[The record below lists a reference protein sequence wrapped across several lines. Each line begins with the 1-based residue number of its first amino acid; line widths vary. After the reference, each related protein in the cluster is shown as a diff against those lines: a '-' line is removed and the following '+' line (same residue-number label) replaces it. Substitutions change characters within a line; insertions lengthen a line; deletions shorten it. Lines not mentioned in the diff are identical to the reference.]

1 MKKILFLALMVTW
14 LSLPAQNVD
23 KAFTSSK
30 MSVLMD
36 VDCGDYI
43 SYDIKGKVAT
53 LHGNLTVAR
62 VYKDFITVK
71 IKGVKEFIID
81 PTFPSLYGIYI
92 DMRPEYRFALIKEQ
106 WYFQLFGKWTV
117 GEFIE
122 VVKTTEFDYE
132 DFLVIPT
139 KETACKQLK
148 YKIMT
153 HKFFKENWFV
163 LIGL

>member
-43 SYDIKGKVAT
+43 SYD
-53 LHGNLTVAR
+53 
-62 VYKDFITVK
+62 KDFITVK

-139 KETACKQLK
+139 KETDCK
-148 YKIMT
+148 
-153 HKFFKENWFV
+153 
-163 LIGL
+163 